1 MQNTYIL
8 VIPNFFFTLTF
19 KKADL
24 SSKDKNIYKRKNP
37 SFTQEYF
44 EKSIN
49 DKGDEMKICKILDE
63 SGRRCGQ
70 KYKNVGSLAGNLI
83 AHLRDKHG
91 IVAQDDTISMI
102 NMVLRVSL

>member
-1 MQNTYIL
+1 MQNAYIL
-8 VIPNFFFTLTF
+8 LIFFFTLTF
-19 KKADL
+19 KKADP

-70 KYKNVGSLAGNLI
+70 EYKNVGSSMGNLI

-91 IVAQDDTISMI
+91 IVAQDDTI
-102 NMVLRVSL
+102 VSKKV